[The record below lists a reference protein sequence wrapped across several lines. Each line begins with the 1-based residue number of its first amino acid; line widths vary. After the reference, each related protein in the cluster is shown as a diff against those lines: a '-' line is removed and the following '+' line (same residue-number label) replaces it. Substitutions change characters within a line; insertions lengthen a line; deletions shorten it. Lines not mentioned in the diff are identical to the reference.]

1 MFYNRNVESRSL
13 IYFFSFKQQKGGHDY
28 EAAVA
33 WLKKRFASLNRN
45 QDKPVY
51 IHATEA
57 TNTEN
62 VRFVFT
68 AVEEIILY
76 ESLAS
81 NYLL

>member
-1 MFYNRNVESRSL
+1 ML
-13 IYFFSFKQQKGGHDY
+13 ILCCTGGKDF
-28 EAAVA
+28 EQAIV

-62 VRFVFT
+62 IRFVFD